1 MWTAEI
7 NYAAMIV
14 AALVPMSVGFA
25 WYSLRVFGTA
35 WARLIGKTPDQIQAE
50 GNMVRAL
57 AVSIVGSLVTAY
69 LLALIVALI
78 GAEGFGEGFVI
89 GIWGAIGLVATAFA
103 SSYVYENRPL
113 NLYLINAG
121 YHVVTIPLMAGILS
135 VWS

>member
-14 AALVPMSVGFA
+14 AALIPMAVGFA
-25 WYSLRVFGTA
+25 WYSTKVFGTT
-35 WARLIGKTPDQIQAE
+35 WMRLIGKTQEQIEAE

-57 AVSIVGSLVTAY
+57 VVSNVGAVVTSY
-69 LLALIVALI
+69 LLAQIVAFT

-89 GIWGAIGLVATAFA
+89 GIWGALGLVATAFA
-103 SSYVYENRPL
+103 SSYVYENRPRS
-113 NLYLINAG
+113 LYLINVG
-121 YHVVTIPLMAGILS
+121 YHVVTLPIMAGILS

>member
-14 AALVPMSVGFA
+14 AALVPIAVGFN
-25 WYSLRVFGTA
+25 WYSTKLFGTA
-35 WARLIGKTPDQIQAE
+35 WMRLIGKTQEQIAAE

-57 AVSIVGSLVTAY
+57 VVSNVGAVVTSY
-69 LLALIVALI
+69 LLAQIVAFT

-89 GIWGAIGLVATAFA
+89 GIWGAMGLVATAFA
-103 SSYVYENRPL
+103 SSYVYENRPPS
-113 NLYLINAG
+113 LYLINVG
-121 YHVVTIPLMAGILS
+121 YHVVTLPIMAGILS

>member
-14 AALVPMSVGFA
+14 AALVPIAVGFN
-25 WYSLRVFGTA
+25 WYSLRVFGKA
-35 WARLIGKTPDQIQAE
+35 WMGLIGKTQEQIEAE

-57 AVSIVGSLVTAY
+57 VVSNVGALVTSY
-69 LLALIVALI
+69 LLAQIVAFT

-103 SSYVYENRPL
+103 SSYVYENRPR
-113 NLYLINAG
+113 NLYLINVG
-121 YHVVTIPLMAGILS
+121 YHVVTLPLMAGILS

>member
-35 WARLIGKTPDQIQAE
+35 WARLIGKTPEQIQAE

-57 AVSIVGSLVTAY
+57 TVSIGGSLLTAY
-69 LLALIVALI
+69 LLAQIVALT
-78 GAEGFGEGFVI
+78 GAEGFVI

>member
-14 AALVPMSVGFA
+14 AALVPMSVGFT

-35 WARLIGKTPDQIQAE
+35 WARLIGKTPEQIQAE

-57 AVSIVGSLVTAY
+57 TVSIVGALVTAY
-69 LLALIVALI
+69 LLAQIVALT

-89 GIWGAIGLVATAFA
+89 GIWGAVGLVATAFA
-103 SSYVYENRPL
+103 SSYVYENRPR

-121 YHVVTIPLMAGILS
+121 YNAVTIPLMAGILS

>member
-1 MWTAEI
+1 
-7 NYAAMIV
+7 
-14 AALVPMSVGFA
+14 
-25 WYSLRVFGTA
+25 
-35 WARLIGKTPDQIQAE
+35 
-50 GNMVRAL
+50 MVRAL
-57 AVSIVGSLVTAY
+57 TVSIGGSLLTAY
-69 LLALIVALI
+69 LLAQIVVLT